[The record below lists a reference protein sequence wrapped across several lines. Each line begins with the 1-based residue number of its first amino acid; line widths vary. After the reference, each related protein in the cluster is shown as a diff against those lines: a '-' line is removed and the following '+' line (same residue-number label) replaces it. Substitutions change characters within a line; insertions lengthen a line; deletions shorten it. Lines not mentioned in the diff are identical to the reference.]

1 MNQDYGSSFDQFEL
15 SFNRKLELFRGRLL
29 RWRGARVG
37 SNFGV
42 GRGTRLLFPMCFQA
56 GHDVTIGDFSYLF
69 CLSPRGAKFGS
80 HTSIDRNLWLSCGG
94 VKGGA
99 NGFFEI
105 GDHSYIGC
113 NAVIGA
119 GGGGI
124 QIGNNVLI
132 GQSVNMHSE
141 RHNFEDADTPIRGQ
155 GISYKGIVIEDDVWI
170 GSKATILDGVVIGSG
185 SIIGAGAV
193 VTKSIAPYSIA
204 MGVPAKV
211 VESRKEVHENRSL
224 S

>member
-1 MNQDYGSSFDQFEL
+1 MSTSRRFEL
-15 SFNRKLELFRGRLL
+15 LRGQLL

-37 SNFGV
+37 ANFGL
-42 GRGTRLLFPMCFQA
+42 GRKTRVLFPRCFQA
-56 GHDVTIGDFSYLF
+56 GSNVLIGDYSYLS
-69 CLSPRGAKFGS
+69 CLSARGVKFGN
-80 HTSIDRNLWLSCGG
+80 HTSIDRNLWLSCGDFRAE
-94 VKGGA
+94 VM
-99 NGFFEI
+99 GFFEI

-124 QIGNNVLI
+124 RIGSNVLI

-141 RHNFEDADTPIRGQ
+141 RHNFGDMDQPIRDQ

-170 GSKATILDGVVIGSG
+170 GSKATILDGVTIGMG
-185 SIIGAGAV
+185 SIVGAGAV
-193 VTKSIAPYSIA
+193 VTRSVPPYSIA
-204 MGVPAKV
+204 IGVPARV
-211 VESRKEVHENRSL
+211 VGSRKEVHEDRSL